1 MAVYVLTV
9 VHLVRRQLKMM
20 GEEGDVE
27 VVNVIMANE
36 MGETVIKDMD
46 KVLNDEQN
54 MFL

>member
-20 GEEGDVE
+20 GEEGE

-54 MFL
+54 ICL